1 MKSCAGWCKMKDC
14 SLLFTMNWWP
24 SNGRVCDRLSDH
36 HSEGGVKVAK
46 VGEVSR
52 LHEESPPSKRWAFR
66 DCEHVHSIHMRRTTE
81 TDSYIHSQLCQACGR
96 LLPGTAFRNKTSAG
110 VLTCTQNALRQSEVK
125 ESGEFA
131 IWADLAGFKWNEK
144 SGQRASAA
152 RKRFGSCNRIYA
164 PVEMPSS
171 LRSELQI
178 TNRSDS
184 LTRI

>member
-1 MKSCAGWCKMKDC
+1 MKKAHPVRGGLSEIANMCTQFTCGELLRRILTSTLSCVKHVDGCFPAQ
-14 SLLFTMNWWP
+14 
-24 SNGRVCDRLSDH
+24 LS
-36 HSEGGVKVAK
+36 
-46 VGEVSR
+46 
-52 LHEESPPSKRWAFR
+52 
-66 DCEHVHSIHMRRTTE
+66 E
-81 TDSYIHSQLCQACGR
+81 TKHR
-96 LLPGTAFRNKTSAG
+96 AG